1 MYELIAELIATGGR
15 ALEEEEQW
23 QRSLQESKGEAGGI
37 LGVDLLCY
45 HQTVFIRE
53 IYKKYRAKHAF
64 TLEGRRVGE
73 LTVKVQKKKQYFLI
87 LDFWKDEPLAPL
99 QEEVD
104 RLSMQKAEAY
114 LIVLSANPYG
124 ETESKLSL
132 IDRLAG
138 VESRASVYR
147 FGAKTDEGEDFEFWV
162 GGWRVEKKHQAS
174 TEDEGAG

>member
-1 MYELIAELIATGGR
+1 MSELISEFIATGGR
-15 ALEEEEQW
+15 SLEEEEQW
-23 QRSLQESKGEAGGI
+23 QRSVQESKGEAGGI
-37 LGVDLLCY
+37 LGVNQICFHPY
-45 HQTVFIRE
+45 VFIRGILE
-53 IYKKYRAKHAF
+53 KYRAKHAF

-73 LTVKVQKKKQYFLI
+73 LTVKFQKKSYFFI

-104 RLSMQKAEAY
+104 RLSREKAETY

-132 IDRLAG
+132 IDGLTG
-138 VESRASVYR
+138 VEPRASVYR

-162 GGWRVEKKHQAS
+162 GGWKVEKKGA
-174 TEDEGAG
+174 TERAAAR